1 MLGCVQSGGLA
12 DSSRRSPWGR
22 GVATV
27 EFKGEE
33 RAPLPDRDLL
43 EAIVCLANRPGQ
55 ASGHLLLG
63 VVYNLCTRLLML
75 NTSV

>member
-1 MLGCVQSGGLA
+1 MTTHQLSDLIQKGETLA
-12 DSSRRSPWGR
+12 
-22 GVATV
+22 V

-43 EAIVCLANRPGQ
+43 EAILCLANRPGQ